1 MPYDFDKPVE
11 RRNTHSLKWDVK
23 ENELPM
29 WVADMDFQTAPEI
42 LAAIQKRAAHG
53 VFGYSIVP
61 EEWYQAYTGWW
72 GRRHGF
78 SMEKDW
84 LIFCTGVVPAISSMV
99 RKLTTV
105 GENVLIQTPVYNI
118 FFNSIVNNGRNVV
131 ESPLRYDGN
140 AWQMDF
146 EDLERKLSD
155 PQTTLMILCNP
166 HNPVGRIWSR
176 EELGQVGELCRKY
189 HVTVISDEIHC
200 DLTAPGQE
208 YVPFASVSESCR
220 NNSITCIAPTKAFN
234 LAGLQTAAV
243 AVPDSNLRHKVWR
256 GLNTDEVAEP
266 NSFAVEAAVAAF
278 TEGEAWLDA
287 LREYIQENKNFVE
300 DYLKKEVPQIR
311 PVSSQATYLMWLD
324 CRNMQGC
331 AAEFTQYLR
340 EHTGLYLSEGRQY
353 GESGS
358 SFIRMNIACPKSRL
372 EDGLKRLVEGARGY
386 EEWVPYPVQKWE
398 DAPGSGDVTVAFSLE

>member
-1 MPYDFDKPVE
+1 MPYDFDKSVD

-105 GENVLIQTPVYNI
+105 GENVLIQTPVYHI

-140 AWQMDF
+140 IWQMDF

-189 HVTVISDEIHC
+189 QVTVISDEIHC

-243 AVPDSNLRHKVWR
+243 AVPDPNLWHKVWR

-287 LREYIQENKNFVE
+287 LRAYIQENKNFVE

-331 AAEFTQYLR
+331 AAEFTQYLK

-372 EDGLKRLVEGARGY
+372 EDGLKRLAEGARGY
-386 EEWVPYPVQKWE
+386 EEWVL
-398 DAPGSGDVTVAFSLE
+398 TN

>member
-72 GRRHGF
+72 ERRHGF

-118 FFNSIVNNGRNVV
+118 FFNSIVNNGRNVI

-140 AWQMDF
+140 TWQMDF

-176 EELGQVGELCRKY
+176 EELEQVGELCRKC

-220 NNSITCIAPTKAFN
+220 NNCITCIAPTKAFN

-243 AVPDSNLRHKVWR
+243 MVPESNLRHKVWR
-256 GLNTDEVAEP
+256 GLNTDEIAEP
-266 NSFAVEAAVAAF
+266 NSFAVEAAIAAF
-278 TEGEAWLDA
+278 AKGETWLNE
-287 LREYIQENKNFVE
+287 LQIYIQKNKDFAE
-300 DYLKKEVPQIR
+300 KFLRKELSQVKMAP
-311 PVSSQATYLMWLD
+311 SQATYLLWLD
-324 CRNMQGC
+324 CRNVIGC
-331 AAEFTQYLR
+331 VSELAAYLR
-340 EHTGLYLSEGRQY
+340 EHTGLYLCAGYEY
-353 GESGS
+353 GGSGH
-358 SFIRMNIACPKSRL
+358 FFLRMNAACPRNRL
-372 EDGLKRLVEGARGY
+372 EDGLNRLKNGVAAY
-386 EEWVPYPVQKWE
+386 EEWTM
-398 DAPGSGDVTVAFSLE
+398 ARC